1 MFSRIATISVKQR
14 PRPKEPGTA
23 VVIVGSARRRNNK
36 RWKTRW
42 TLLLTKTHRK
52 LLSLGYLAFLDCLLV
67 EAYPALAQVFHL
79 LPFLVSVLA
88 PELLHRL
95 YHSPYLDS
103 MAVRLRLPYLDWI
116 PTILQIQLNSSSL

>member
-23 VVIVGSARRRNNK
+23 VATVVSDRRRNNK

-52 LLSLGYLAFLDCLLV
+52 LLSPDCLAFLDCLLV
-67 EAYPALAQVFHL
+67 EAYQALAQVFHL
-79 LPFLVSVLA
+79 LLFLVSVPA
-88 PELLHRL
+88 QVLLHL
-95 YHSPYLDS
+95 LCHSPYLDS
-103 MAVRLRLPYLDWI
+103 TVVHRHPPYLAWI
-116 PTILQIQLNSSSL
+116 PTILQIQLNSSS